1 MCSMMER
8 PMMGMGMMLGMRGGL
23 NMSDPKAAARMLK
36 LRGDMMKAMEEVML
50 KHGQALEQKT

>member
-1 MCSMMER
+1 MMER